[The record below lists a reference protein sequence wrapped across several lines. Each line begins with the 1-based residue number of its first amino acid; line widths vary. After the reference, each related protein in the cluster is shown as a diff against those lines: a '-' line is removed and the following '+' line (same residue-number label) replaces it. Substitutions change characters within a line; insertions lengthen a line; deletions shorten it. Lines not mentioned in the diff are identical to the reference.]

1 MLKWRVDCIES
12 SASKSSAAKSPCEWE
27 DMCVKKKQ
35 KKKLLLSMKQEIEA
49 TCLHCHYSCVEALRQ
64 KTKNITLKRYN

>member
-1 MLKWRVDCIES
+1 
-12 SASKSSAAKSPCEWE
+12 
-27 DMCVKKKQ
+27 
-35 KKKLLLSMKQEIEA
+35 MKQEIEA